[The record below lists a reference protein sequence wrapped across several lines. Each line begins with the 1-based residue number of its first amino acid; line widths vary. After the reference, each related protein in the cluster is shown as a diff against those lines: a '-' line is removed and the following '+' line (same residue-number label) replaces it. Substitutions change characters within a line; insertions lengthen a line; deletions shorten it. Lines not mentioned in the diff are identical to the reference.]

1 MSPRVTFLKAAGVFT
16 AFHTASAETE
26 SGLERSTI
34 VMPQECELSSLLSTR
49 IFLDRHIPLMT
60 SSPRKSPSQERSRQ
74 TVERILDAAARI
86 FHEQGYAGATTK
98 DIAYQYFPNK
108 DALLAALTKR
118 HITTTTSS
126 LAVMIGKLP
135 EDSGFDV
142 ILRAVVR
149 FLVEQHDL
157 DDLHL
162 LVMHT
167 APRTHEINLELEQA
181 KTQLVEIASVLLA
194 KMNIIEDQQML
205 IARMVVATI
214 DAAVHDVII
223 RQPRGKKRQ
232 AAIDLTIS
240 TALSII
246 ETAAARE

>member
-1 MSPRVTFLKAAGVFT
+1 
-16 AFHTASAETE
+16 
-26 SGLERSTI
+26 
-34 VMPQECELSSLLSTR
+34 
-49 IFLDRHIPLMT
+49 
-60 SSPRKSPSQERSRQ
+60 
-74 TVERILDAAARI
+74 VERILEAAARI
-86 FHEQGYAGATTK
+86 FHEQGYAGATTN
-98 DIAYQYFPNK
+98 DIADEAGLSIGSLYQYFPNK

-126 LAVMIGKLP
+126 LADIIGRLP

-181 KTQLVEIASVLLA
+181 RTQLVEIASVLLA
-194 KMNIIEDQQML
+194 KMNINEDQRML
-205 IARMVVATI
+205 ISRMVVATI

-223 RQPRGKKRQ
+223 RQPHGKKRQ

-240 TALSII
+240 TALSIV
-246 ETAAARE
+246 ETAAAR

>member
-1 MSPRVTFLKAAGVFT
+1 
-16 AFHTASAETE
+16 
-26 SGLERSTI
+26 
-34 VMPQECELSSLLSTR
+34 
-49 IFLDRHIPLMT
+49 MT
-60 SSPRKSPSQERSRQ
+60 SSPRKSPSQERSRL
-74 TVERILDAAARI
+74 TVERILEAAARI
-86 FHEQGYAGATTK
+86 FHEQGYAGATTN
-98 DIAYQYFPNK
+98 DIADEAGLSIGSLYQYFPNK

-126 LAVMIGKLP
+126 LAAMIGKLP

-167 APRTHEINLELEQA
+167 SPRTHEINLELEQA
-181 KTQLVEIASVLLA
+181 KTQLVEITSVLLA

-205 IARMVVATI
+205 ISRMVVATI

-240 TALSII
+240 TALSIV

>member
-1 MSPRVTFLKAAGVFT
+1 
-16 AFHTASAETE
+16 
-26 SGLERSTI
+26 
-34 VMPQECELSSLLSTR
+34 
-49 IFLDRHIPLMT
+49 MT
-60 SSPRKSPSQERSRQ
+60 SSPRKSPSQDRSRQ
-74 TVERILDAAARI
+74 TVERILEAAARI
-86 FHEQGYAGATTK
+86 FHEQGYAGATTN
-98 DIAYQYFPNK
+98 DIADEAGLSIGSLYQYFPNK

-126 LAVMIGKLP
+126 LADMIGKLP

-181 KTQLVEIASVLLA
+181 KTQLVEITSVLLA

-205 IARMVVATI
+205 ISRMVVATI

-240 TALSII
+240 TALSIV

>member
-1 MSPRVTFLKAAGVFT
+1 
-16 AFHTASAETE
+16 
-26 SGLERSTI
+26 
-34 VMPQECELSSLLSTR
+34 
-49 IFLDRHIPLMT
+49 MT

-74 TVERILDAAARI
+74 TIERILNAATRI
-86 FHEQGYAGATTK
+86 FHEQGYAGTTTN
-98 DIAYQYFPNK
+98 DIADEADLSIGSLYQYFPNK

-118 HITTTTSS
+118 HITSTTSS
-126 LAVMIGKLP
+126 LAAMIGELP
-135 EDSGFDV
+135 GDSGFDV
-142 ILRAVVR
+142 ILRTVVR

-181 KTQLVEIASVLLA
+181 KTQLVEIASVLLT
-194 KMNIIEDQQML
+194 KINIVGDQQKL

-223 RQPRGKKRQ
+223 RQPRGKKRK

-240 TALSII
+240 TALNII
-246 ETAAARE
+246 ETAATQE

>member
-1 MSPRVTFLKAAGVFT
+1 
-16 AFHTASAETE
+16 
-26 SGLERSTI
+26 
-34 VMPQECELSSLLSTR
+34 
-49 IFLDRHIPLMT
+49 MT

-86 FHEQGYAGATTK
+86 FHEQGYAGATTN
-98 DIAYQYFPNK
+98 DIADEASLSIGSLYQYFPNK

-126 LAVMIGKLP
+126 LADMIGKLP

-181 KTQLVEIASVLLA
+181 KTQLVEITSVLLA

-205 IARMVVATI
+205 ISRMVVATI

>member
-1 MSPRVTFLKAAGVFT
+1 
-16 AFHTASAETE
+16 
-26 SGLERSTI
+26 
-34 VMPQECELSSLLSTR
+34 
-49 IFLDRHIPLMT
+49 MT
-60 SSPRKSPSQERSRQ
+60 SSPRKSPSQERSRL
-74 TVERILDAAARI
+74 TVERILEAAARI
-86 FHEQGYAGATTK
+86 FHEQGYAGATTN
-98 DIAYQYFPNK
+98 DIADEAGLSIGSLYQYFPNK

-126 LAVMIGKLP
+126 LAAMIGKLP
-135 EDSGFDV
+135 EDSGFNV

-157 DDLHL
+157 HL

-167 APRTHEINLELEQA
+167 SPRTHEINLELEQA
-181 KTQLVEIASVLLA
+181 KTQLVEITSVLLA
-194 KMNIIEDQQML
+194 KMNIIEDQRML
-205 IARMVVATI
+205 ISRMVVATI

-240 TALSII
+240 TALSIV

>member
-1 MSPRVTFLKAAGVFT
+1 
-16 AFHTASAETE
+16 
-26 SGLERSTI
+26 
-34 VMPQECELSSLLSTR
+34 
-49 IFLDRHIPLMT
+49 MT
-60 SSPRKSPSQERSRQ
+60 SSPRKSPSQERSRL
-74 TVERILDAAARI
+74 TVERILEAAARI
-86 FHEQGYAGATTK
+86 FHEQGYAGATTN
-98 DIAYQYFPNK
+98 DIADEAGLSIGSLYQYFPNK

-126 LAVMIGKLP
+126 LAAMIGKLP
-135 EDSGFDV
+135 EDSGFNV

-167 APRTHEINLELEQA
+167 SPRTHEINLELEQA
-181 KTQLVEIASVLLA
+181 KTQLVEITSVLLA

-205 IARMVVATI
+205 ISRMVVATI

-240 TALSII
+240 TALSIV

>member
-1 MSPRVTFLKAAGVFT
+1 
-16 AFHTASAETE
+16 
-26 SGLERSTI
+26 
-34 VMPQECELSSLLSTR
+34 
-49 IFLDRHIPLMT
+49 MT
-60 SSPRKSPSQERSRQ
+60 SSPRKSPSQERSRL

-98 DIAYQYFPNK
+98 DIADEAGLSIGSLYQYFPNK

-135 EDSGFDV
+135 EDSGLDV

-181 KTQLVEIASVLLA
+181 RTQLVEIASVLLA
-194 KMNIIEDQQML
+194 KMNINEDQRML
-205 IARMVVATI
+205 ISRMVVATI

-223 RQPRGKKRQ
+223 RQPHGKKRQ

-240 TALSII
+240 TALSIV
-246 ETAAARE
+246 ETAAAR

>member
-1 MSPRVTFLKAAGVFT
+1 
-16 AFHTASAETE
+16 
-26 SGLERSTI
+26 
-34 VMPQECELSSLLSTR
+34 
-49 IFLDRHIPLMT
+49 MT

-74 TVERILDAAARI
+74 TIERILNAATRI
-86 FHEQGYAGATTK
+86 FHEQGYAGTTTN
-98 DIAYQYFPNK
+98 DIADEADLSIGSLYQYFPNK

-118 HITTTTSS
+118 HITSTTSS
-126 LAVMIGKLP
+126 LAAMIGELP
-135 EDSGFDV
+135 GDSGFDV
-142 ILRAVVR
+142 ILRTVVR

-181 KTQLVEIASVLLA
+181 KTQLVEIASVLLT
-194 KMNIIEDQQML
+194 KINIVGDQQKL

-223 RQPRGKKRQ
+223 RQPRGKKRK

-240 TALSII
+240 TALNII
-246 ETAAARE
+246 ETAAAQE

>member
-1 MSPRVTFLKAAGVFT
+1 MTF
-16 AFHTASAETE
+16 
-26 SGLERSTI
+26 
-34 VMPQECELSSLLSTR
+34 
-49 IFLDRHIPLMT
+49 
-60 SSPRKSPSQERSRQ
+60 SPRKSPSQERSRL

-86 FHEQGYAGATTK
+86 FHEQGYAGATTN
-98 DIAYQYFPNK
+98 DIADEAGLSIGSLYQYFPNK

-126 LAVMIGKLP
+126 LADMIGKLP

-181 KTQLVEIASVLLA
+181 KTQLVEITSVLLA

-205 IARMVVATI
+205 ISRMVVATI

-240 TALSII
+240 TALSIV